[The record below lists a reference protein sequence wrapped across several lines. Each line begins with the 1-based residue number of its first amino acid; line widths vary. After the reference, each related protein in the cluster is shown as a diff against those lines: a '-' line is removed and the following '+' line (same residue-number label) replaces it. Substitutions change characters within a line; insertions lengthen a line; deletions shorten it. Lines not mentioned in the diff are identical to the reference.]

1 MAKHRIIKDGF
12 GYSVEIKIL
21 WFWVDAQLF
30 SEDPG
35 FDTLED
41 AKKWIA
47 KRTEKRTLMQP

>member
-1 MAKHRIIKDGF
+1 MAKHRIIEDGF